1 MSDTEAIM
9 WAVEKDPALRSD
21 FCNLTILDQVPTED
35 RMRHTMAR
43 AVAAIPRLGQR
54 VVGAPLRIV
63 PPAFADDPTLD
74 LSAHVRRVALP
85 AHGTDRALLDLCGAL
100 AEQPL
105 DRARPLW
112 EFTLIEGLADG
123 RAALLQKIHHTIT
136 DGVGG
141 LKLSLAFVD
150 FERDAMPE
158 PQRPPRD
165 ASDEADGDNPNDTPL
180 HATRAA
186 VVDAARRNVRVAR
199 RVLEGAGEMVTHPS
213 RIPGHAGDTAR
224 VVRSIQRQALSTEPA
239 RSDVMRARSLTRHFE
254 TYALSLPAVQAAA
267 HALGGSLNDLYVA
280 GLAGALGRYHEHL
293 GSHVTEL
300 RLAMPISTRNRGDV
314 AANRF
319 VPARVVVPIQPV
331 DDPRAL
337 FAAVRSRLTDAKGE
351 AAIGAA
357 EGLAMLFTG
366 LPTALLVAMT
376 RAQTRTTDFAAA
388 NLRGSPVPLYIAGA
402 RVIASY
408 PFGPRTA
415 TALNATVMSYCDDL
429 HMGLNIDPAAIADV
443 KAFISD
449 IDASFDAFLAFA

>member
-1 MSDTEAIM
+1 MRMSDTEAIM

-21 FCNLTILDQVPTED
+21 FCNLTILESLPTTE

-85 AHGTDRALLDLCGAL
+85 GDGSDRALLDLCGAL

-112 EFTLIEGLADG
+112 EFTLIEGLDDG

-150 FERDAMPE
+150 FEPDAASPV
-158 PQRPPRD
+158 PPRIHDDHD
-165 ASDEADGDNPNDTPL
+165 APRDTPL
-180 HATRAA
+180 RVTRTAIADLAVRNARVASHLARGVGRFLTQPSQLPARAA
-186 VVDAARRNVRVAR
+186 DAAR
-199 RVLEGAGEMVTHPS
+199 L
-213 RIPGHAGDTAR
+213 
-224 VVRSIQRQALSTEPA
+224 VRSLQRQVLTTEPA
-239 RSDVMRARSLTRHFE
+239 HSDVMHARSLTRHFE
-254 TYALSLPAVQAAA
+254 THALSLPVFQRAAK
-267 HALGGSLNDLYVA
+267 ALGGSINDLYVA

-293 GSHVTEL
+293 GSNVSEL
-300 RLAMPISTRNRGDV
+300 RLAMPISTRNRGDD

-319 VPARVVVPIQPV
+319 VPARLVIPIQPV
-331 DDPRAL
+331 DDPQAL
-337 FAAVRSRLTDAKGE
+337 FADVQARLGSAKGE
-351 AAIGAA
+351 AAIGVA
-357 EGLAMLFTG
+357 ENLAGVFTG
-366 LPTALLVAMT
+366 LPTSFLVAMA
-376 RAQTRTTDFAAA
+376 RAQTRTTDFAAT
-388 NLRGSPVPLYIAGA
+388 NLRGSPVPIYIAGA

-408 PFGPRTA
+408 PFGPRTG
-415 TALNATVMSYCDDL
+415 TALNATVLSYCDEL
-429 HMGLNIDPAAIADV
+429 HLGLNIDPAAITDV
-443 KAFISD
+443 KAFMSD
-449 IDASFDAFLAFA
+449 VDASFDAFLAFA